1 MLSKLISIFLTLLKE
16 PKAILR
22 VLHPTEEESKVKVI
36 DKYGLNNGLKV
47 VALDTFLENKM
58 GVSNPYLFLEGG
70 SLPTDLILL
79 NQLAR
84 RQNTQNY
91 FEIGTWRGESAMNV
105 APYVNQVYTLNLPN
119 EEIKRR
125 GASEEYISQG
135 GMLLNGS
142 NISQLY
148 GDSQTFD
155 FSPYFNSCELVF
167 VDGDHHYASVV
178 KDSQTALK
186 LLKNEESIIV
196 WHDYGFSPEEIRWE
210 ILLAILDSVP
220 ISQHQYLYHVSNT
233 KCAIFCQKTL
243 PAEFQIRPLFPKSV
257 FEVTVQQVKDL

>member
-1 MLSKLISIFLTLLKE
+1 MLSKLISIMLTLLKQ

-22 VLHPTEEESKVKVI
+22 VLHPSEEESKDKVI
-36 DKYGLNNGLKV
+36 TKYGLNNGLKV
-47 VALDTFLENKM
+47 VALDTFLEDKK
-58 GVSNPYLFLEGG
+58 GISNPYLFLEGG

-79 NQLAR
+79 NQLAQN
-84 RQNTQNY
+84 QNTHTY

-105 APYVNQVYTLNLPN
+105 APFVKKVYTLNLPN

-125 GASEEYISQG
+125 GASDEYILQG
-135 GMLLNGS
+135 GMLLNGN
-142 NISQLY
+142 NITQLY

-155 FSPYFNSCELVF
+155 FSPYYNSCDMVF
-167 VDGDHHYASVV
+167 VDGDHHYGSVV
-178 KDSQTALK
+178 KDTQNALK
-186 LLKNEESIIV
+186 MLKNQDSILV

-220 ISQHQYLYHVSNT
+220 VNQHQYLYHVSNT
-233 KCAIFCQKTL
+233 KCAIFCQKPL
-243 PAEFQIRPLFPKSV
+243 PSVFLTRPLLPKAV

>member
-1 MLSKLISIFLTLLKE
+1 MLSKLLSIILTLLKQ

-22 VLHPTEEESKVKVI
+22 VLHPTEEESKYTVMA
-36 DKYGLNNGLKV
+36 KYGFANGLKV
-47 VALDTFLENKM
+47 VALDNFLENKK

-79 NQLAR
+79 NQLAQK
-84 RQNTQNY
+84 QNTQTY

-105 APYVNQVYTLNLPN
+105 APFVEKVYTLNLPN
-119 EEIKRR
+119 EEIRRR
-125 GASEEYISQG
+125 GASESYITQG
-135 GMLLNGS
+135 GMLLQGP
-142 NISQLY
+142 NIVQLY

-155 FSPYFNSCELVF
+155 FSPFFSACDLVF

-178 KDSQTALK
+178 KDTQNAMK
-186 LLKNEESIIV
+186 LLKNEDSVLV

-210 ILLAILDSVP
+210 ILLAILDSIP
-220 ISQHQYLYHVSNT
+220 ESLHHCLYHVSNT
-233 KCAIFCQKTL
+233 KCAIFCKRPL
-243 PAEFQIRPLFPKSV
+243 PAEFLTRPLMPKSI